1 MKTAKNLIIII
12 CMMMTTINI
21 YSNELSDTLSLEK
34 AIQIGMNKNCT
45 GNDTVD
51 LAKNETELITEIY
64 SKYYSVL
71 FNQACYSSIKRT
83 KEYIDSIIIRKNIKE
98 EDREL
103 HNLNIQSI
111 RINIFILLHK
121 QREKI
126 NGSKIQLCKILGID
140 NYYDVY
146 LSDFFEGNYVIIDSL
161 PAYNGYK
168 ENDLVFKKKK
178 EDYNSQISLLQLL
191 SLKKKISKEKLEIQ
205 LEKDKLN
212 YSGLQ
217 TAVENYITEQLK
229 YLSHLMELKELYA
242 ALLTPLIL

>member
-1 MKTAKNLIIII
+1 MKTARNLIIII

-34 AIQIGMNKNCT
+34 AIQIGMNKNYT

-83 KEYIDSIIIRKNIKE
+83 KEFIDSIMIRKNIKE

-126 NGSKIQLCKILGID
+126 NESKIQLCKILGID

-146 LSDFFEGNYVIIDSL
+146 LSEFFEGNYVIIDSL
-161 PAYNGYK
+161 PACNGYK

-178 EDYNSQISLLQLL
+178 EDYNSQISLVQLL

-205 LEKDKLN
+205 LKKDKLN
-212 YSGLQ
+212 YSELQ

-229 YLSHLMELKELYA
+229 YLSNLMELKELYA
-242 ALLTPLIL
+242 ALLMPLIL

>member
-1 MKTAKNLIIII
+1 MKTARNLIIII

-34 AIQIGMNKNCT
+34 AIQIGMNKNYT

-83 KEYIDSIIIRKNIKE
+83 KEYIDSIMIRKNIKE

-103 HNLNIQSI
+103 HHLNIQSI
-111 RINIFILLHK
+111 RIDIDILLHK
-121 QREKI
+121 QQEKI
-126 NGSKIQLCKILGID
+126 NESKIQLCKILGID
-140 NYYDVY
+140 NYCDFY
-146 LSDFFEGNYVIIDSL
+146 LSESLEGNYVIIDKL
-161 PAYNGYK
+161 TIYNGYK

-178 EDYNSQISLLQLL
+178 EDYNSQVSLLQLL
-191 SLKKKISKEKLEIQ
+191 SLSMQISKEKFEIQ
-205 LEKDKLN
+205 LEKTKLN
-212 YSGLQ
+212 YSELQ
-217 TAVENYITEQLK
+217 NAVENYIAEQLK
-229 YLSHLMELKELYA
+229 YLSHLMELKVLYA
-242 ALLTPLIL
+242 ALLKPLIL